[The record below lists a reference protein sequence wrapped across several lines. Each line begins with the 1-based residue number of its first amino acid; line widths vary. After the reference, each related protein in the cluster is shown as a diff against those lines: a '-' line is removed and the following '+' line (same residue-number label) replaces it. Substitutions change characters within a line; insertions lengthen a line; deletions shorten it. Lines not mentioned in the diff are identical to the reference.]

1 MNLQIVGIVVGLL
14 LIAGHLVALLQPALC
29 TQWLPKFPRSRVAGI
44 ALMSVAC
51 VGCLVVTKFAD
62 LSEFS
67 PYRNIVM
74 FVILALGV
82 LAIIF
87 LPEFLA
93 VRALGI
99 IALLAANPLLDAAY
113 ARPELS
119 RLLLVVLAYAWILLG
134 FFWIGM
140 PYLLRDQ
147 IAKLTAVPWR
157 LRTAAVAGLLYG
169 VAVLFCAVV
178 WWGGVRS

>member
-1 MNLQIVGIVVGLL
+1 MDLQYVGIVVGLL
-14 LIAGHLVALLQPALC
+14 LVAGHLVALLQPALC
-29 TQWLPKFPRSRVAGI
+29 MQWLPKFPRSRAAGI
-44 ALMSVAC
+44 ALMSMAC
-51 VGCLVVTKFAD
+51 VGSLVVTKFAN

-67 PYRNIVM
+67 PLRNIVM
-74 FVILALGV
+74 FVILVLGV

-99 IALLAANPLLDAAY
+99 IALLAAYPLLLSAF

-140 PYLLRDQ
+140 PWLLRDQ
-147 IAKLTAVPWR
+147 IAKVTAAPWR
-157 LRTAAVAGLLYG
+157 LRAAAVAGLLYG
-169 VAVLFCAVV
+169 VAVLFCAVF
-178 WWGGVRS
+178 WW